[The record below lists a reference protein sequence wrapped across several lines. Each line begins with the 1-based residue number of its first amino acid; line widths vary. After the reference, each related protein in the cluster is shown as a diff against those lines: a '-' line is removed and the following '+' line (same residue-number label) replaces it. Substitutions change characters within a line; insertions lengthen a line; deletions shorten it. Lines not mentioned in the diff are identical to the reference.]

1 MIGTDIVCEVT
12 FERSRHSF
20 GKKARISARE
30 ALTKKVNAILLRNWM
45 RLTASHHIYGWN
57 CKAGLVGELVDDNFW
72 PSIQL
77 LPVGQIKA
85 SSARPG

>member
-20 GKKARISARE
+20 SKRIAERG
-30 ALTKKVNAILLRNWM
+30 LKTKKVDAILFRNWM

-57 CKAGLVGELVDDNFW
+57 CKAGLAGELVDDNFW
-72 PSIQL
+72 PNIL
-77 LPVGQIKA
+77 LLSVGQIKA

>member
-1 MIGTDIVCEVT
+1 MAPTLSVKSHLKGPGTVLAKG
-12 FERSRHSF
+12 SQ
-20 GKKARISARE
+20 RE
-30 ALTKKVNAILLRNWM
+30 ALTKKVDAILLRNWM
-45 RLTASHHIYGWN
+45 RLTTSHLYGWN

-72 PSIQL
+72 PSILL